1 MQNNYIYATKKKTL
15 MIEYINGKITE
26 LTPTMAV
33 TECGGIGY
41 LVNISLTT
49 YSSLAVGKEARL
61 YIYEAIREDA
71 HLLYG
76 FKDLRERE
84 IFLMLIS
91 VSGVGPNTARVILS
105 SFTADEMEQV
115 IASANVS
122 MLKSVKGIGAKTAE
136 RIIVDLKDKIKQ
148 DTSPFIVGMQSG
160 REEQEEAVAALSML
174 GYPQP
179 AARKVV
185 QAIQKERPAAKVEEI
200 IKAALKML

>member
-1 MQNNYIYATKKKTL
+1 

-33 TECGGIGY
+33 TECNGIGY
-41 LVNISLTT
+41 QVNISLTT
-49 YSSLAVGKEARL
+49 YSSLAVGKEAKL

-76 FKDLRERE
+76 FKDTRERE
-84 IFLMLIS
+84 IFMMLIS

-105 SFTADEMEQV
+105 SFTAAEMEQV
-115 IASANVS
+115 IASANVAI
-122 MLKSVKGIGAKTAE
+122 LKSVKGIGAKTAE

-148 DTSPFIVGMQSG
+148 DNSPFIVGIQSG
-160 REEQEEAVAALSML
+160 REEQEEAVAALVML

-179 AARKVV
+179 AARKAV

>member
-1 MQNNYIYATKKKTL
+1 
-15 MIEYINGKITE
+15 MIEYINGKITG
-26 LTPTMAV
+26 LRPTMAV
-33 TECGGIGY
+33 TECNGIGY
-41 LVNISLTT
+41 QVNISLTT
-49 YSSLAVGKEARL
+49 YSSLAVGKGAKL

-76 FKDLRERE
+76 FKDTRERE
-84 IFLMLIS
+84 IFMMLIS

-105 SFTADEMEQV
+105 SFTAAEMEQV

-122 MLKSVKGIGAKTAE
+122 ILKSVKGIGAKTAE

-148 DTSPFIVGMQSG
+148 DNSPFIVGIQSG
-160 REEQEEAVAALSML
+160 REEQEEAVAALVML

-179 AARKVV
+179 AARKAV

>member
-1 MQNNYIYATKKKTL
+1 

-26 LTPTMAV
+26 LTPAMAV
-33 TECGGIGY
+33 TECNGIGY
-41 LVNISLTT
+41 QVNISLTT
-49 YSSLAVGKEARL
+49 YSSLTIGKEAKL

-76 FKDLRERE
+76 FKDTRERE
-84 IFLMLIS
+84 IFMMLIS

-105 SFTADEMEQV
+105 SFTAAEMEQV
-115 IASANVS
+115 IASGNS
-122 MLKSVKGIGAKTAE
+122 SILKSVKGIGAKTAE
-136 RIIVDLKDKIKQ
+136 RIIVDLKDKIKH
-148 DTSPFIVGMQSG
+148 DDSPFIVGIQSG